1 MDTTISTPEKKR
13 RVGRPKTHYKTPGR
27 KLLLDA
33 KMLLDMSK
41 YIGEGYN
48 IQDTCT
54 LLGIGVS
61 TYYSWIEDADNDIA
75 IGKHS
80 IKVEMLEVIKKAEIN
95 YIHQLQEN
103 IRIAGFDPSKWQAN
117 AWLLE
122 RKRPEEFGQKQT
134 GIIKNETPL
143 EINVVISDKKNPDRI
158 KQMEKSLDEH

>member
-1 MDTTISTPEKKR
+1 MDTVNNTQEKKR

-33 KMLLDMSK
+33 KMLLDMQKFIS
-41 YIGEGYN
+41 EGYN

-54 LLGIGVS
+54 MLGIGVS
-61 TYYSWIEDADNDIA
+61 TYYSWIEDAENDIA

-80 IKVEMLEVIKKAEIN
+80 IKVEMLEVIKKAEIT

-103 IRIAGFDPSKWQAN
+103 IRIAGFDPNKWQAN

-122 RKRPEEFGQKQT
+122 RKRPSEFGLKQEET
-134 GIIKNETPL
+134 TKDETPL
-143 EINVVISDKKNPDRI
+143 AINVIITDKKNPDKI
-158 KQMEKSLDEH
+158 KQMEKTLE